1 MRKHR
6 GFNIVISILL
16 LLICS
21 LFLQSS
27 IIMSGD
33 ILKYETDAQYTCSHH
48 TENNQNTIKGFEEFS
63 HDETGIVVLRGD
75 KSFASQVNLPNTIY
89 EIHNSFNLD
98 GQSITIPQ
106 GCVLYIKGGSVYNGI
121 IIGQDSEL
129 VLIAGT
135 LNCKLA
141 GSFKNESIHMEWFGI
156 KSGKDYTKHN
166 DTIIQ
171 TYIIPTMENIGNTLY
186 MNPQTQ
192 LYFSKQIV
200 FNGSYE
206 LDLKGQLCY
215 DGPLVATAVSIGTS
229 DSRVFGK
236 NFTIHSVKA
245 ATGTGFYNKGR
256 IEDNVGVCLWNLKQC
271 NITLDEV
278 LNFGYCVRLC
288 GNIGGCSSNI
298 IHFTRIGGGCY
309 YGIHC
314 CSYDTG
320 WVNENSFYGKAIIN
334 YTSNP
339 AKDVMCAIWLDA
351 RGKYSCNSNVFFDPN
366 VENCY
371 CVIKL
376 TNAMY
381 NIVHDARA
389 EHITKSLLIEGRSK
403 NNILYC
409 KYWDKNGDYSSYGS
423 NKVIKQ
429 SEMIPPLVQVFSE
442 QIGQPNMSHYG
453 VCFRVGGLRAQAKV
467 NGDYVFG
474 KIVEIADPTKDIN
487 VEFVF
492 QQPGRFCVVM
502 LNDDYTIK
510 SVSDAENYILNSDV
524 TVVPINDII
533 RGGYDARRISIHL
546 SKNCKKML
554 VGTDSCS
561 SNGDV
566 VSMNVYSD
574 NLLVDDLYTSN
585 NNVFTLN
592 KKVGIDAFYYKNSS
606 DNFLSRIGTIQIY
619 STFDLEMKT
628 LNLNKKLI
636 YIGQSGCFI
645 NGTVDV
651 TGATIYPNYNALI
664 EGSKLVVQGIP
675 AAGTFY
681 FQKGKPTW
689 SNGSTWVDANGQQIE

>member
-1 MRKHR
+1 MRKHI
-6 GFNIVISILL
+6 GFNIIISILL

-21 LFLQSS
+21 LILQSS
-27 IIMSGD
+27 VIMPSD
-33 ILKYETDAQYTCSHH
+33 ILNYETDAYYTHCLHAD
-48 TENNQNTIKGFEEFS
+48 NNQANITSFEKNS
-63 HDETGIVVLRGD
+63 PNETGIVVLQGD
-75 KSFASQVNLPNTIY
+75 KSFASQVTLPNTIY
-89 EIHNSFNLD
+89 EIQNNFNLN
-98 GQSITIPQ
+98 GQTITIPQ
-106 GCVLYIKGGSVYNGI
+106 GCVLYIKGGSIYNGI

-135 LNCKLA
+135 LHCKLA
-141 GSFKNESIHMEWFGI
+141 GSFKNESIHMEWFGV

-171 TYIIPTMENIGNTLY
+171 AYIIPTMENIGNTLY
-186 MNPQTQ
+186 MSPQTQ
-192 LYFSKQIV
+192 LYFSEQIV

-215 DGPLVATAVSIGTS
+215 DGPLISTAVSIGSS

-245 ATGTGFYNKGR
+245 AMGSSFYNKGM

-314 CSYDTG
+314 CSFDTG

-351 RGKYSCNSNVFFDPN
+351 RGKYTCNSNVFFDPN
-366 VENCY
+366 VENSY

-381 NIVHDARA
+381 NIVHDARM

-403 NNILYC
+403 NNTIYC
-409 KYWDKNGDYSSYGS
+409 KYWDKNGNYTSYGS
-423 NKVIKQ
+423 NKVIKL
-429 SEMIPPLVQVFSE
+429 SEVIPPLVQVFSD
-442 QIGQPNMSHYG
+442 QIGQPNLTHYG
-453 VCFRVGGLRAQAKV
+453 VCFRTDGFRAQAKV

-487 VEFVF
+487 IEFVF

-510 SVSDAENYILNSDV
+510 SVSDTDGYILNSDV
-524 TVVPINDII
+524 TVVPINGII

-546 SKNCKKML
+546 SNNCKRML

-566 VSMNVYSD
+566 VLMNVYSD

-592 KKVGIDAFYYKNSS
+592 KKAGIGAFYYKNSS
-606 DNFLSRIGTIQIY
+606 VNFLSYIGTIQID
-619 STFDLEMKT
+619 SEFDLKMKT
-628 LNLNKKLI
+628 LDLNKKLI
-636 YIGQSGCFI
+636 YVGKSGCFI
-645 NGTVDV
+645 NGIVDV
-651 TGATIYPNYNALI
+651 SGATIYPNYNALI
-664 EGSKLVVQGIP
+664 EGSNLIVKGIP

-681 FQKGKPTW
+681 FQKGIPTW
-689 SNGSTWVDANGQQIE
+689 SNGKTWVDANGRPVE